1 MVTNQAAISGG
12 KRMNS
17 TSFTDLLQRFET
29 DRVIAFLQTLD
40 LQELIQ
46 NPYFL
51 GGTGALAIIALLM
64 RWRLLLVTI
73 LSISGFVWLL
83 SYTLAHDTS
92 LEGGMTNSTLIVF
105 VFGGAV
111 IVFLAIYFL
120 FIRGD

>member
-1 MVTNQAAISGG
+1 
-12 KRMNS
+12 MNS